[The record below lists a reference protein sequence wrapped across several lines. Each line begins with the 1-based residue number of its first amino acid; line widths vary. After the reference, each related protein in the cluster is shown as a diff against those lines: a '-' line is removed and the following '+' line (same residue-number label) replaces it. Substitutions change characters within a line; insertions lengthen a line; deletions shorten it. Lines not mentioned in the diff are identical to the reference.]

1 MSARIY
7 WALGLLLAAWA
18 LASSMGETGWALTL
32 PLTAALACTAAA
44 ICLLICED
52 TNTMTIRKPEE
63 VQE

>member
-7 WALGLLLAAWA
+7 WALGRLVAAWA
-18 LASSMGETGWALTL
+18 LASSAGESGWALAL

-44 ICLLICED
+44 VCLAICED
-52 TNTMTIRKPEE
+52 TAAMTIRKPEE

>member
-18 LASSMGETGWALTL
+18 FASSMGETGWALVL

-44 ICLLICED
+44 VCLLICED
-52 TNTMTIRKPEE
+52 TESMTIRKPEE
-63 VQE
+63 DNK

>member
-18 LASSMGETGWALTL
+18 LASSAGDAGWALAL

-44 ICLLICED
+44 ICLAICED
-52 TNTMTIRKPEE
+52 THSMTIRKPEE